1 MMSVAMR
8 YMHDQDKASA
18 IVNDGFLKI
27 FTKIS
32 TFENKGSFEG
42 WMRRIVF
49 RCVSDAVRK
58 DGNYMK
64 FMVFEEEERQVS
76 YPVALTKL
84 YEEDLIKLIDQIPQS
99 SGEVFKLYAIY
110 GYTHKEI
117 AKQKN
122 ISEGTS
128 KWHLSDARKKLQG
141 LLLRNYNAG

>member
-27 FTKIS
+27 FTKIDS
-32 TFENKGSFEG
+32 FENKGSFEG

-64 FMVFEEEERQVS
+64 FMVFDDEDRQMS
-76 YPVALTKL
+76 NSEALTKL
-84 YEEDLIKLIDQIPQS
+84 YEEDLLKLIDLIPKS
-99 SGEVFKLYAIY
+99 TGEVFTLYAIY

-117 AKQKN
+117 AGLKN
-122 ISEGTS
+122 ISVGTS
-128 KWHLSDARKKLQG
+128 KWHLSDARKRLQG
-141 LLLRNYNAG
+141 LILRNYNAG